1 MRAVGLVRLEKNL
14 AEKAFLGPGQL
25 GFPRWDRPPWS
36 AKDGCGKVQ
45 NVFKI
50 TSVYYNYLLKFKN
63 YSLKRELGICI
74 LSMPL
79 FRSLLHKVILKPPSH
94 CTKNKR
100 SKQRGKFIVCT
111 HSFLPTLAKNCQSCQ
126 IKLYGFVFPLYL
138 YYSIL
143 L

>member
-14 AEKAFLGPGQL
+14 AEEAFLGPGQL

-36 AKDGCGKVQ
+36 TKDGCGKVQ

-74 LSMPL
+74 LSMPS
-79 FRSLLHKVILKPPSH
+79 FRSLLHKVILKP
-94 CTKNKR
+94 
-100 SKQRGKFIVCT
+100 
-111 HSFLPTLAKNCQSCQ
+111 LPTVLRIKDQS
-126 IKLYGFVFPLYL
+126 KEGSSLFVLIHFYRL
-138 YYSIL
+138 
-143 L
+143 